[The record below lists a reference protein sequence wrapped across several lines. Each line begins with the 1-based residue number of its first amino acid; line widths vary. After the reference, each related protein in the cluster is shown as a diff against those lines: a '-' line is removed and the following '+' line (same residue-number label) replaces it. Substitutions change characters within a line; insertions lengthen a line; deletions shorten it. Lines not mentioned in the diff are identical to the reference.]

1 MKRTPKSLDRS
12 HCSNGF
18 EELADRQLTFA
29 AFTVIR
35 NRIKKKTAVD
45 NIWLCSYSKWYY
57 SLLCNIMFTLLSFQR
72 KKAVGAS
79 TANISRT
86 LDSFYFLTS

>member
-1 MKRTPKSLDRS
+1 MNRTPKSLDRS

-35 NRIKKKTAVD
+35 NRIKK
-45 NIWLCSYSKWYY
+45 NCS
-57 SLLCNIMFTLLSFQR
+57 I
-72 KKAVGAS
+72 
-79 TANISRT
+79 
-86 LDSFYFLTS
+86 